1 MAQAPSLPTHQ
12 ADDSQAWTSSPQPDA
27 ARTTPPPSENPG
39 TTPRRQHDGGG
50 VNTTAVTALLGV
62 ATVLL
67 IIFTFTD
74 KQVSD
79 AVINHDSV
87 FGTLFQSYGEFPP
100 AVLSALAMQVLAG
113 CLLRSSLP
121 GIARGL
127 GSILLTW
134 ASFLSVLGWSEQAES
149 YRRSWSA
156 NLAAGTPIGVAN
168 NDDSDTM
175 TWSQFA
181 PAMFM
186 DIVLL
191 IIISIVAWLLVRNLS
206 TETLRLIAI
215 SAVIMLAIVWAGHGV
230 NDGMKSLWGRF
241 RPYEVDAGKGPYQ
254 PWYHINLPNGHRSF
268 PSGHTQEGTTLAALA
283 IVLRPLGG
291 KAWRIAL
298 WVGTVWGIL
307 MAASRVI
314 IGAHWATDT
323 VASFILTYGLILIG
337 LWLTTWVARRL
348 NSTTITNDAG
358 TPVRTS

>member
-1 MAQAPSLPTHQ
+1 MAQAPSLPTNQ
-12 ADDSQAWTSSPQPDA
+12 ADDSQAWTSSSQSDA
-27 ARTTPPPSENPG
+27 ARTTPPAGPDRG
-39 TTPRRQHDGGG
+39 TPPHIQHDGGG
-50 VNTTAVTALLGV
+50 VNPMAVTALLGV

-100 AVLSALAMQVLAG
+100 AVLGALAMQVLAG

-121 GIARGL
+121 EIARGL

-134 ASFLSVLGWSEQAES
+134 ASFLSILGWSEQAES

-156 NLAAGTPIGVAN
+156 NHSAGTPIGVAN

-175 TWSQFA
+175 SWSQFA
-181 PAMFM
+181 PALFM
-186 DIVLL
+186 AIVLL
-191 IIISIVAWLLVRNLS
+191 IIVSMVAWLLIRNLS
-206 TETLRLIAI
+206 DETLRLIAI
-215 SAVIMLAIVWAGHGV
+215 SAVVMLAIVWAGHGI
-230 NDGMKSLWGRF
+230 NDQMKDLWGRF

-323 VASFILTYGLILIG
+323 VASFILTYGLILVG
-337 LWLTTWVARRL
+337 LWLTTWVAKRVS
-348 NSTTITNDAG
+348 STTISNDAG
-358 TPVRTS
+358 TPVPTS